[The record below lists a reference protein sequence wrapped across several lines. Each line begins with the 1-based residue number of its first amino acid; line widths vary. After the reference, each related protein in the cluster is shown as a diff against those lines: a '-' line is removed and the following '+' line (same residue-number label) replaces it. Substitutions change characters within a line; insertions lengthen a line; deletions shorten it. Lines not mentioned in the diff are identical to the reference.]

1 MTTVPPPPIVNLM
14 VYQTPDI
21 GTVFKALGHPARR
34 SILDRLRG
42 GERPI
47 GELAAPF
54 EMSLPAVSKHIH
66 VLESAGLLEV
76 RREGRMRLCRLV
88 PEPLRAGEEWISRF
102 RKFWESELDQVER
115 YLSSGEDSGR
125 GTEGPESGVSE

>member
-1 MTTVPPPPIVNLM
+1 M
-14 VYQTPDI
+14 VYHSPDL
-21 GTVFKALGHPARR
+21 GTVFHALGHPARR

-42 GERPI
+42 GERAI

-54 EMSLPAVSKHIH
+54 EMSLPAVSKHVR

-76 RREGRMRLCRLV
+76 RREGRVRLCRLV

-102 RKFWESELDQVER
+102 RRFWESELDQVER
-115 YLSSGEDSGR
+115 YLSSGEERGR
-125 GTEGPESGVSE
+125 GPRNPRAERADA

>member
-1 MTTVPPPPIVNLM
+1 MTTEPPPPTVNRM
-14 VYQTPDI
+14 VYHSHDL
-21 GTVFKALGHPARR
+21 GAVFKALGHPARR

-47 GELAAPF
+47 GELAAPV
-54 EMSLPAVSKHIH
+54 EMSLPAVSKHIR

-76 RREGRMRLCRLV
+76 RIEGRERLCRLV

-102 RKFWESELDQVER
+102 RMFWESELNQVER
-115 YLSSGEDSGR
+115 YLSSDEGR
-125 GTEGPESGVSE
+125 GRGSEGPESGESG